1 MRRTPRNLAY
11 HELIGLPAR
20 VVESLDPSLVGVEG
34 TIVYETM
41 NTLWIRSGERVK
53 KILKRGTTF
62 LITLPEGGKIM
73 VPGDKLVGR
82 PEDRVKRIGRR

>member
-1 MRRTPRNLAY
+1 MRRTARNLAY
-11 HELIGLPAR
+11 HELIGLRAK
-20 VVESLDPSLVGVEG
+20 VQSSLDPSVAGVEG

-73 VPGDKLVGR
+73 VLGDRLIGR
-82 PEDRVKRIGRR
+82 PEDRVKRLGRR